1 MSFRFCTR
9 IQQQPW
15 IKLNPFPRNVSSI
28 GLRRWLLDEG
38 SLTKRLKSLGRFSV
52 EIINTGYGRP
62 FLSEA
67 RVLGIS
73 TRQQVYIRE
82 VRLCVNGMAVVK
94 ARSIIPRS
102 TLIGPERQLLKLNTK
117 PLGEYLFNH
126 SCMQLGPI
134 QIKQGHVDNER
145 LWGRRRV
152 FSINNK
158 PVLVSEFFLPA
169 IHDQSK

>member
-1 MSFRFCTR
+1 MSFHFCTR
-9 IQQQPW
+9 IRNQSW
-15 IKLNPFPRNVSSI
+15 VNLNPVPRNVNSVE
-28 GLRRWLLDEG
+28 LRHWLLDEG

-82 VRLCVNGMAVVK
+82 VRLCVNGEALVK

-102 TLIGPERQLLKLNTK
+102 TLTGPERQLLKLNSK

-126 SCMQLGPI
+126 RCMHLGPI
-134 QIKQGHVDNER
+134 EVKQGQVDSSS

-152 FSINNK
+152 FSINRK

-169 IHDQSK
+169 IQNHCE